1 MITEDSI
8 MSFNTTNLD
17 VINIDT
23 ICETLNCSR
32 NTAYS
37 LLSEKPRPDKIT
49 AWKVGKRWKCSRAAL
64 DDYILRN
71 SHLSN
76 KYQ

>member
-1 MITEDSI
+1 MTREDII
-8 MSFNTTNLD
+8 MPFDTTNLE
-17 VINIDT
+17 VISIGT

-37 LLSEKPRPDKIT
+37 LLSEEPRPDKIT

-64 DDYILRN
+64 DEYIRRN
-71 SHLSN
+71 SHLSLN
-76 KYQ
+76 Y

>member
-1 MITEDSI
+1 

>member
-1 MITEDSI
+1 MTKEDII
-8 MSFNTTNLD
+8 MPFDTTNLE
-17 VINIDT
+17 VISIGT

-37 LLSEKPRPDKIT
+37 LLSEEPRPDKVT

-64 DDYILRN
+64 DEYIRRN
-71 SHLSN
+71 SHLSST
-76 KYQ
+76 Y